1 MRYVGL
7 GFVPEMEV
15 KKVSVA
21 EYGLVRSELF
31 DGCRS
36 VIFSV
41 PKGRRNRRY
50 ERIMVSM
57 FLRSCKPM
65 SRPVIKYVSSRRVHL
80 YHYVFSGA
88 DVVVE
93 EWLNKDLLRIC
104 FSRDSDRW
112 LRLSIIRLLMSQNDF
127 LARYLPK
134 ARRDDLLVLSHLWEE
149 YAVGGSIGQFAAW
162 IKNQPA
168 FIRIVRYNR
177 RHSRRILSLMP

>member
-1 MRYVGL
+1 MRYVRL
-7 GFVPEMEV
+7 GFVPETEV
-15 KKVSVA
+15 KKVSIA
-21 EYGLVRSELF
+21 EYERVRSELF

-36 VIFSV
+36 VVFSV
-41 PKGRRNRRY
+41 PKGRGRRY
-50 ERIMVSM
+50 ERIIVSM
-57 FLRSCKPM
+57 FLRSCRPM
-65 SRPVIKYVSSRRVHL
+65 SRPAFKYSSQKKVCL

-93 EWLNKDLLRIC
+93 EWLTKDLLRIC

-112 LRLSIIRLLMSQNDF
+112 LRLSIIRVLMSQNDF
-127 LARYLPK
+127 LARYLLK

-168 FIRIVRYNR
+168 FGRIVKYNR
-177 RHSRRILSLMP
+177 HHSRRVLSLMH